1 MPHTNYKLLTANK
14 LIAMSKYEYSLYIS
28 PLKYNIEDD
37 INYIQQLSERL
48 KSRLALTLLIPAHKL
63 PKKNQENEQT
73 ILNDQILE
81 YAYEKLTAAGRLLK
95 VSQQDLYL
103 HTGECLYTLL
113 GYALSY
119 TRPDL
124 VILPSSL
131 SFEEEWHFY
140 KTITDKGI
148 SILKLTAP

>member
-95 VSQQDLYL
+95 VSQQDL
-103 HTGECLYTLL
+103 
-113 GYALSY
+113 
-119 TRPDL
+119 
-124 VILPSSL
+124 
-131 SFEEEWHFY
+131 
-140 KTITDKGI
+140 
-148 SILKLTAP
+148 

>member
-1 MPHTNYKLLTANK
+1 
-14 LIAMSKYEYSLYIS
+14 MSKYEYSLYIS

-48 KSRLALTLLIPAHKL
+48 KSRLALTLLIPARKP
-63 PKKNQENEQT
+63 PKKNRENEQT
-73 ILNDQILE
+73 VLDDKILE
-81 YAYEKLTAAGRLLK
+81 YAYEELTAAGRLLK
-95 VSQQDLYL
+95 ISRQDLYL
-103 HTGECLYTLL
+103 HTGECPYTLL
-113 GYALSY
+113 ECPLSY

-148 SILKLTAP
+148 PILKLTAP